1 MSLGLALALVPLLI
15 LMNAFFVAAEYAL
28 VAIRSTQIEALRI
41 KKPGG
46 ATSALAYLKDNLA
59 DTVAAVQVGIT
70 MINLLLGYIGE
81 PAMGRVLDF
90 LFAPLLRL
98 LPDALVHGISFV
110 LSLIIVTLLT
120 VVLSE
125 LVPKAV
131 TLRYVETVGLMV
143 ARPILLFQ
151 KLAWPLVWLM
161 NKLANGVTVPM
172 GLGRIEE
179 IDKQSHTTE
188 ELMLITTE
196 AAADGVL
203 SPRERSLILNTLSL
217 GKRTARQIMIS
228 RVHVDYLD
236 LRRTMDE
243 NMAVLESRLH
253 SRLPLCDGGM
263 DHVFGVVTTKEFLS
277 AYQAGAD
284 PSVMQ
289 LIARPA
295 VFVPE
300 TLTVDKLLPLF
311 SEHQTQMLFLV
322 SEYGGV
328 EGLVTLKDVVDEL
341 LREQPMPEKPDN
353 SLAETEHVNQEHIAA
368 GR

>member
-1 MSLGLALALVPLLI
+1 MSLGVALALVPLLI
-15 LMNAFFVAAEYAL
+15 LLNAFFVAAEYAL
-28 VAIRSTQIEALRI
+28 VAIRTTQIEALRI
-41 KKPGG
+41 KRPGRS
-46 ATSALAYLKDNLA
+46 TTALAELKENLA
-59 DTVAAVQVGIT
+59 ETVAAVQVGIT

-81 PAMGRVLDF
+81 PAMGQLLDW
-90 LFAPLLRL
+90 LFAPLMRL
-98 LPDALVHGISFV
+98 VPGVMHAISFV

-131 TLRYVETVGLMV
+131 TLRYVEPVGLLV
-143 ARPILLFQ
+143 ARPIRLFERVT
-151 KLAWPLVWLM
+151 WPLVWLM
-161 NKLANGVTVPM
+161 NKLANGVIVPM
-172 GLGRIEE
+172 GLGRVEDIE
-179 IDKQSHTTE
+179 KQSHTTE
-188 ELMLITTE
+188 ELMLIATE

-203 SPRERSLILNTLSL
+203 TPRERSLILNTLSL
-217 GKRTARQIMIS
+217 GKRPARQIMIS

-236 LRRTMDE
+236 LKRSMDE

-300 TLTVDKLLPLF
+300 KLTVDKLLPLF

-341 LREQPMPEKPDN
+341 LREQPMPEKADN
-353 SLAETEHVNQEHIAA
+353 ANLELEHADQEQIAA